1 MQPEEPTGETTAPEE
16 AQPLPPPSPLPI
28 EPLAIED
35 NSGGIEGV
43 PVLGW
48 AVGWGKAIALG
59 IKDTA
64 EDMLDEGR
72 RASRQAYDEGWRDF
86 DAKTRYRRKKP

>member
-1 MQPEEPTGETTAPEE
+1 MQPEEPTGDTPVPAE
-16 AQPLPPPSPLPI
+16 AQPLPPPSPLPV
-28 EPLAIED
+28 EPLAPD
-35 NSGGIEGV
+35 DGGGIEGI

-72 RASRQAYDEGWRDF
+72 RASRQAYDEGWREF
-86 DAKTRYRRKKP
+86 DAKTRYRRKKS